1 MITLK
6 KINTFQDIDSELA
19 NLTSKAQPVKN
30 LKVSR
35 KLLVA
40 FSLILA
46 VVAVFCAVATISLS
60 QIRSATTANRETQEI
75 LKVSGEVLSTL
86 VEHQNAMRG
95 YVASVNEE
103 FIGRMKKYGDAVTPL
118 LQDLETKVGGEKAA
132 ATLPQLRAAIQA
144 FNDEVAQAVENAKDA
159 AKIEATRQ
167 KIAKTA
173 RLTKIREIL
182 AGLTERELAAS
193 ELRNA
198 ALESAFSIGTL
209 TLLVGGAMTVII
221 AAIMGIALAR
231 GLGRPIT
238 NMTGVMR
245 KLADGD
251 TAVTVP
257 EIGRKDEIG
266 AMAAAVEIF
275 RANAV
280 SNMRLE
286 QEAAEQRKHSDAE
299 RAKRAEEDRIR
310 ADAMSAATAGLAGGL
325 AKLAK
330 GDLTAELSSP
340 FAEEFETLRRDFNV
354 AVKQLAETLAAV
366 SQSTDSIDDGSREI
380 SNSTNDL
387 SRRTEQQAASLEE
400 TAAALDEITVNV
412 TNASKRAEEARLA
425 ASDATTSAA
434 HSGRVVADAV
444 GAMGKIE
451 QSSAQISNIIVV
463 IDEIAFQT
471 NLLALNAGVEAAR
484 AGEAGK
490 GFAVVA
496 QEVRELA
503 QRSAQAAKEIK
514 DLIRSSTDE
523 VANGV
528 KLVRETGN
536 ALKTIEGFVVS
547 VNEHMNAIATSARE
561 QSAGLFEVNTA
572 VNQMDQVTQ
581 QNAAMVEETSAASAT
596 LATESSRLRD
606 LVQRFD
612 LGVTRTR
619 AQSAN
624 ASPPASQITSI
635 AANRMKNAGAR
646 VMHAGDTRPFSNG
659 NAAVRADNW
668 QEF

>member
-490 GFAVVA
+490 GFARCCSGGA
-496 QEVRELA
+496 RARAAIGPGGEGDQGPHSQFDRRGRQRREA
-503 QRSAQAAKEIK
+503 
-514 DLIRSSTDE
+514 
-523 VANGV
+523 
-528 KLVRETGN
+528 
-536 ALKTIEGFVVS
+536 
-547 VNEHMNAIATSARE
+547 
-561 QSAGLFEVNTA
+561 
-572 VNQMDQVTQ
+572 
-581 QNAAMVEETSAASAT
+581 
-596 LATESSRLRD
+596 
-606 LVQRFD
+606 
-612 LGVTRTR
+612 RTR
-619 AQSAN
+619 DRQCAEN
-624 ASPPASQITSI
+624 
-635 AANRMKNAGAR
+635 NRGVCR
-646 VMHAGDTRPFSNG
+646 QR
-659 NAAVRADNW
+659 
-668 QEF
+668 Q